1 MKMNMNMLSEK
12 VIAVINEIDF
22 SGNVLVKRNN
32 DFIQQYSN
40 GFANR
45 THSILNNEHTRFG
58 IASGCKIF
66 TAVAIC
72 QLVEK
77 GQLSFKSK
85 LSDILDI
92 PFPQFDEGITIHHL
106 LTHTAGIPDYFD
118 EEVMEDFADLWVN
131 QPMYLMRNGRDFL
144 TLFQNEPMK
153 LKVGERFHYNNAGY
167 ILLGLVVEQVS
178 GKGFDE
184 YVIENIFKRARME
197 QSGYFELD
205 ALPSNTALGYIDEED
220 GSWKSNIYSVPV
232 KGGADG
238 GAFVTVEDM
247 HRFWQALMKFEL
259 LSEAMTQELLTPFI
273 NTDNDYDRFYGYGV
287 WIDKKEESFISKYH
301 VMGYDPGVSFHSAY
315 YPENGLVSVVCSNKS
330 EGAFDVFKEIENI

>member
-1 MKMNMNMLSEK
+1 MKMNKLNEK
-12 VIAVINEIDF
+12 VRAVINEIDF

-32 DFIQQYSN
+32 DLLQQHSI
-40 GFANR
+40 GFSNR
-45 THSILNNEHTRFG
+45 THSILNNEQTRFG

-72 QLVEK
+72 QLAEK
-77 GQLSFKSK
+77 GQLSFDSK
-85 LSDILDI
+85 LSEILDI
-92 PFPQFDEGITIHHL
+92 PFPRFDEEITIHHL

-118 EEVMEDFADLWVN
+118 EEVMENFADLWVS

-144 TLFQNEPMK
+144 PFFQHEPMK

-178 GKGFDE
+178 GKGFDD
-184 YVIENIFKRARME
+184 YVTENIFKRAGME

-205 ALPSNTALGYIDEED
+205 ALPRNTALGYIDEED

-238 GAFVTVEDM
+238 GAFITVEDM

-259 LSEAMTQELLTPFI
+259 LGEAMTQQLLTPCI
-273 NTDNDYDRFYGYGV
+273 HTDDDYDRFYGYGV
-287 WIDKKEESFISKYH
+287 WIDKKEDCISKYH
-301 VMGYDPGVSFHSAY
+301 LMGYDPGVSFHSAY
-315 YPENGLVSVVCSNKS
+315 YPASGLVSVVCSNKS

>member
-1 MKMNMNMLSEK
+1 MKMNMLNEK

-32 DFIQQYSN
+32 DLLQQHCN

-45 THSILNNEHTRFG
+45 THSILNNEQTRFG

-77 GQLSFKSK
+77 GQLSFESK
-85 LSDILDI
+85 LYDILDI
-92 PFPQFDEGITIHHL
+92 PFPRFDKEITIHHL

-118 EEVMEDFADLWVN
+118 EEVMEDFSDLWVN
-131 QPMYLMRNGRDFL
+131 QPMYLMRNGHDFL
-144 TLFQNEPMK
+144 PLFQHEAMK
-153 LKVGERFHYNNAGY
+153 LNVGERFHYNNAGY
-167 ILLGLVVEQVS
+167 ILLGLVVEKLS
-178 GKGFDE
+178 DKAFDE
-184 YVIENIFKRARME
+184 YVTENIFKRAGME
-197 QSGYFELD
+197 HSGYFELD

-220 GSWKSNIYSVPV
+220 GSCKSNIYSVPV

-259 LSEAMTQELLTPFI
+259 LSESMTQQLLTPYI
-273 NTDNDYDRFYGYGV
+273 HTDDDYDRFYGYGV
-287 WIDKKEESFISKYH
+287 WIDKKEDSISKYH
-301 VMGYDPGVSFHSAY
+301 VMGYDPGVCFHSAY

-330 EGAFDVFKEIENI
+330 EGAFDIFKEIENS

>member
-1 MKMNMNMLSEK
+1 MKMNMLNEK
-12 VIAVINEIDF
+12 VIAVMNEVDF

-32 DFIQQYSN
+32 DSLQQHSI

-45 THSILNNEHTRFG
+45 THSILNNEQTRFG

-77 GQLSFKSK
+77 GQLSFESK

-92 PFPQFDEGITIHHL
+92 PFPRFDEEITIHHL

-118 EEVMEDFADLWVN
+118 EEVMEDFADLWVSR
-131 QPMYLMRNGRDFL
+131 PMYLMRNGRDFL
-144 TLFQNEPMK
+144 PLFQHEPMK

-167 ILLGLVVEQVS
+167 ILLGLVVEQVI
-178 GKGFDE
+178 GKGFDDF
-184 YVIENIFKRARME
+184 VTENIFKRASME
-197 QSGYFELD
+197 HSGYYELD
-205 ALPSNTALGYIDEED
+205 ALPRNTALGYIDEED

-238 GAFVTVEDM
+238 GAFITVEDM

-259 LSEAMTQELLTPFI
+259 LGEVMTQKLLTPYI
-273 NTDNDYDRFYGYGV
+273 HTDDDYDRFYGYGI
-287 WIDKKEESFISKYH
+287 WIDKKEDSISKFH

-315 YPENGLVSVVCSNKS
+315 YPESGLISVVCSNKS

>member
-1 MKMNMNMLSEK
+1 MKMTMLNK
-12 VIAVINEIDF
+12 VTAVMDEVDF
-22 SGNVLVKRNN
+22 SGTVLVKRNN
-32 DFIQQYSN
+32 DVLQQQSSGY
-40 GFANR
+40 ANR
-45 THSILNNEHTRFG
+45 ADWILNNVETRFG

-77 GQLSFKSK
+77 GQLSFELK
-85 LSDILDI
+85 LSEILDI
-92 PFPQFDEGITIHHL
+92 PFTRFDEEITIHHL

-144 TLFQNEPMK
+144 PLFQHEPMK
-153 LKVGERFHYNNAGY
+153 LAVGERFHYNNAGY
-167 ILLGLVVEQVS
+167 ILLGLIVEQVS
-178 GKGFDE
+178 GRHFDE
-184 YVIENIFKRARME
+184 YVTEKIFNRAGME
-197 QSGYFELD
+197 HSGYFELD
-205 ALPSNTALGYIDEED
+205 ALPSNTALGYIEKED

-238 GAFVTVEDM
+238 GAFITVEDM

-259 LSEAMTQELLTPFI
+259 LGEAMTQQLLTPYI
-273 NTDNDYDRFYGYGV
+273 HTDDDYDRFYGYGV
-287 WIDKKEESFISKYH
+287 WIDKKEDSISKYH

-315 YPENGLVSVVCSNKS
+315 YPAIGLVSVVCSNKS